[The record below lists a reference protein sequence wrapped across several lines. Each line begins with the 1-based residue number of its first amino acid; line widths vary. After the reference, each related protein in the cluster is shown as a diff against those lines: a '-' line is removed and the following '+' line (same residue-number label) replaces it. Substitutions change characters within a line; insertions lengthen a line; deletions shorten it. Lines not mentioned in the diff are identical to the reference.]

1 MEKEV
6 ILYLQHVLCVS
17 LAESS
22 WEEMRIKVHET
33 IQHLIEYDFQKLVE
47 VLYRIDVDE
56 RKLKRILSDNKNKDA
71 AIIIGDLII
80 ERQVEK
86 FNSRN
91 QSRRMDDDI
100 PEEDKW

>member
-6 ILYLQHVLCVS
+6 ITQLQQVLSVS
-17 LAESS
+17 LAGST
-22 WEEMRIKVHET
+22 WEEMCIKVHET
-33 IQHLIEYDFQKLVE
+33 IQHLIAHDFQKLVE

-56 RKLKRILSDNKNKDA
+56 RKLKRILSDNKDKDA

-91 QSRRMDDDI
+91 QSRRMDGDI